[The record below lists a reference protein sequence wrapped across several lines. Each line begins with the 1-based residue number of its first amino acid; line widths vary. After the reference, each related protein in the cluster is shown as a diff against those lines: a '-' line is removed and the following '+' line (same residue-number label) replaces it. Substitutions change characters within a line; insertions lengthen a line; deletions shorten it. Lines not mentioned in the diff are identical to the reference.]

1 MAKGDAKTGLE
12 TQGCDPSRL
21 DKFMDPSERGKVYAG
36 KPYKFIGWEGPVKE
50 KDKTIRVYVNGETRV
65 TAHFERQ

>member
-1 MAKGDAKTGLE
+1 
-12 TQGCDPSRL
+12 
-21 DKFMDPSERGKVYAG
+21 MDPSERGKVYAG